1 MRMQICTTKRK
12 IWVFIIF
19 TILNILILQS
29 CGYGIYHRVQK
40 GETLDKIARK
50 YNVPEKE
57 IINANKKG
65 PFFFDP
71 QKIKEGDIIYIPLD
85 KAERNNIKETD
96 NKKSENINSVGQ
108 EKEAKTEENNQSL
121 EHTKRDE
128 KIGETNGESLKKNE
142 LKNSALK
149 KNENNKSKLSEV
161 LGTKPNIQK
170 NIQPKQKETEP
181 PQISIAKADLMNEK
195 RIKPKD
201 INIGLKFI
209 TPVQGKIISEFGPRN
224 GKMHKG
230 IDIQAPEGENI
241 KAAEDGV
248 VIFSGFLKGY
258 GNVIIIKHEGDF
270 FTVYAHNRINLV
282 KEGEFVKKGQ
292 VIGKVGMTGN
302 AQIPHLHFEVRKKT
316 KPLNP
321 TDFISIS
328 D

>member
-1 MRMQICTTKRK
+1 MQICTTKRK

-71 QKIKEGDIIYIPLD
+71 QKINEGDIIYIPLD
-85 KAERNNIKETD
+85 KAERSNIKETD

-161 LGTKPNIQK
+161 LGTNPNIQK

-201 INIGLKFI
+201 INTGLKFI
-209 TPVQGKIISEFGPRN
+209 NPVQGKIISEFGPRN
-224 GKMHKG
+224 GKIGRKYKG
-230 IDIQAPEGENI
+230 SRRWSRY
-241 KAAEDGV
+241 
-248 VIFSGFLKGY
+248 IFRFSQRLW
-258 GNVIIIKHEGDF
+258 
-270 FTVYAHNRINLV
+270 
-282 KEGEFVKKGQ
+282 
-292 VIGKVGMTGN
+292 
-302 AQIPHLHFEVRKKT
+302 
-316 KPLNP
+316 
-321 TDFISIS
+321 
-328 D
+328 